1 MGNNNKDDNDNN
13 NNNKQKKL
21 KKKWAIGFLEL
32 FSKYSPSNLKLPK
45 LHTWMSHT
53 SSMIKNFGAINGYT
67 TETYEFLHKFYVKD
81 PYKFSNKKN
90 EMEQILKKVYC
101 F

>member
-1 MGNNNKDDNDNN
+1 
-13 NNNKQKKL
+13 
-21 KKKWAIGFLEL
+21 
-32 FSKYSPSNLKLPK
+32 
-45 LHTWMSHT
+45 MSHT

-90 EMEQILKKVYC
+90 EMKQILKRVCWYNIISMKAILKNRIK
-101 F
+101 